1 MADQTSKIF
10 TLHCSD
16 DEDVDI
22 DIDKEAITSADLEEF
37 AAKYTPLSF
46 PTAQVPR
53 QNLFQRVLLSCSTL
67 CTRRP

>member
-1 MADQTSKIF
+1 MTDQTSKIF

-16 DEDVDI
+16 NDEDVDN
-22 DIDKEAITSADLEEF
+22 DKEAITSADLEEF
-37 AAKYTPLSF
+37 AATYAPLSF